1 MPYVVTLL
9 NRTHT
14 FGFRYMAWLVVK
26 NGDQK
31 DTCYDEISLCDQK
44 SVDTVLGSI
53 LNFTIGKAYVI
64 T

>member
-1 MPYVVTLL
+1 MPSVVTLL
-9 NRTHT
+9 DQTHT

-31 DTCYDEISLCDQK
+31 DTCYDEIRLCAQE
-44 SVDTVLGSI
+44 SVDTFLGSI